1 MDKECRPRALL
12 AFKIR
17 LPELVLILALNPD
30 VRDLFS
36 FVPRNV
42 LFVIQMS
49 YKIITLYIVP
59 LTY

>member
-1 MDKECRPRALL
+1 MDIECRPRALL

-36 FVPRNV
+36 FVPRSV
-42 LFVIQMS
+42 LFVI
-49 YKIITLYIVP
+49 
-59 LTY
+59 

>member
-17 LPELVLILALNPD
+17 LPELVFILALNPD

-36 FVPRNV
+36 FVPRSV
-42 LFVIQMS
+42 LFVICIS
-49 YKIITLYIVP
+49 YKIIILYIVP
-59 LTY
+59 LSH